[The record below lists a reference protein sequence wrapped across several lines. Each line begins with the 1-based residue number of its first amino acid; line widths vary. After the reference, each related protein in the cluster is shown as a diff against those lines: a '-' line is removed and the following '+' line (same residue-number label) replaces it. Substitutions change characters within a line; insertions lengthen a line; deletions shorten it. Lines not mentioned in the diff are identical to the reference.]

1 MIKKY
6 IVFLYFYY
14 MSKNVNSNFNLSN
27 KEIKSLVYNNYGF
40 NCSIRKLD
48 GEKDLNF
55 RLLTKTK
62 EKFYLKIYPKKTK
75 LSFVIFQTRLLDF
88 LSKKDQ
94 LKTPANILSK
104 NRKRYCSYID
114 TKDEKRY
121 FRINSWIEGRL
132 WSKVSPI
139 NNKIRFELGKEA
151 ALITKK
157 LKRFKSNY
165 NDIGMQWDISN
176 SLWTTE
182 YLNYIKGSKDKKII
196 KSFQVQFKNSLSEFK
211 NLRKSFI
218 HNDVNDNNIIVSAS
232 IYKPKINGIVDFGD
246 SINSQIIN
254 DAAVTCVYAMMDCQN
269 PLEASANVIKG
280 YNSVFKLKENELEF
294 LYIAIAMRLVISIT
308 KSSINKIHNKENSYL
323 TISENQAIGLIK
335 KWHNINKDFA
345 TFSYREACGYSAHP
359 NEKKFNELAK
369 NISFK
374 LSNIFPTINKRGF
387 SNIDLSVS
395 SNWLENKLIEDNKLF
410 ENKIKWKQKLNEKS
424 IIAGGYL
431 EPRNLYNSNN
441 YSKIGNSGIENRTI
455 HLGIDLWLKKETP
468 IHAFMDGV
476 VIVKTN
482 NNSDKGYGGL
492 VILEHKIKKLKF
504 YSLYGHLCNIK
515 KLKFKIGDEIK
526 KGFKIGSLG
535 DYHENG
541 NWSPHLHFQLMLS
554 LLGYKNDFPGV
565 CYYSEKNIW
574 ASICPDPNKIFKSKN
589 LKSSNKF
596 SKEEIIKFREKYLAK
611 NLSLSYKEPIRIVR
625 GIGQYLI
632 DENGRKYLDTVN
644 NIAHVGHENINVVN
658 AGQKQMGILNTNT
671 RYLHPNIIK
680 LSLEILKKF
689 PKKLCKIFFVNSGSE
704 ANELAIRLMKN
715 FTSQQDIIVFE
726 GGYHGNTNSTVEISN
741 YKYMGLGGKGE
752 SKHIH
757 SIPIPDSFRGKYRGE
772 KSSEKYVNELSKKID
787 KIKSKGKSISGMIV
801 EPIIGCGGQIELPDN
816 FLKNAYQIIKKNR
829 GLLVCDEIQT
839 GFGRVGEKFWG
850 FELHNVVPD
859 IVTLG
864 KPMGNGHPIGAV
876 VCSKEIANKFD
887 NGMEFFSSF
896 GGNPV
901 SCAIAISVLDELKKN
916 KLQKNAKKVGNYINS
931 ELIKLSKKF
940 NIISNVRGKGLF
952 IGFELTSKELIPLPK
967 QANYLVNRM
976 KEFGILMSSDGV
988 DKNVIKIKP
997 PLIFSKKNAD
1007 TLIYFMKKVLKE
1019 DAMNV

>member
-1 MIKKY
+1 
-6 IVFLYFYY
+6 

-40 NCSIRKLD
+40 TCSIRKLD

-55 RLLTKTK
+55 RLLTKAK

-75 LSFVIFQTRLLDF
+75 LSFIIFQTRLLDF

-94 LKTPANILSK
+94 LKIPTNILSK
-104 NRKRYCSYID
+104 KRKRYCSYID
-114 TKDEKRY
+114 TEGEKRY

-139 NNKIRFELGKEA
+139 KNKFRFELGKEA

-157 LKRFKSNY
+157 LKTFKSNY

-218 HNDVNDNNIIVSAS
+218 HNDVNDNNIIVSNS
-232 IYKPKINGIVDFGD
+232 LYKPKINGIVDFGD

-254 DAAVTCVYAMMDCQN
+254 DVAVTCVYAMMDCEN
-269 PLEASANVIKG
+269 PLEASTNVVKG

-323 TISENQAIGLIK
+323 TISENQAIELIK
-335 KWHNINKDFA
+335 KWHNINNDFA

-374 LSNIFPTINKRGF
+374 LSNIFPNINKRGF
-387 SNIDLSVS
+387 SNVDLSVS

-410 ENKIKWKQKLNEKS
+410 ENKIKWMQKLNNES

-431 EPRNLYNSNN
+431 EPRILYNSNN
-441 YSKIGNSGIENRTI
+441 YSKIGNNGIENRTI
-455 HLGIDLWLKKETP
+455 HLGIDLWLEKGTP
-468 IHAFMDGV
+468 IHAFIDGKV
-476 VIVKTN
+476 VVKTN
-482 NNSDKGYGGL
+482 NNSEKGYGGL

-504 YSLYGHLCNIK
+504 YSLYGHLCNVK
-515 KLKFKIGDEIK
+515 KLKFKIGDKIR
-526 KGFKIGSLG
+526 KGSKIGYLG

-541 NWSPHLHFQLMLS
+541 SWSPHLHFQLMLS

-565 CYYSEKNIW
+565 CYYSEKSIW

-596 SKEEIIKFREKYLAK
+596 SKKEIIKFREKYLAK
-611 NLSLSYKEPIRIVR
+611 NLSLSYKDPIKIVR

-644 NIAHVGHENINVVN
+644 NIAHVGHENTNVVN

-715 FTSQQDIIVFE
+715 FTSHEDIIVFE

-752 SKHIH
+752 SKHVH

-772 KSSEKYVNELSKKID
+772 KSSEKYVDEVSKKIM

-801 EPIIGCGGQIELPDN
+801 EPIISCGGQIELPNN
-816 FLKNAYQIIKKNR
+816 FLKNAYQIIKKNK

-839 GFGRVGEKFWG
+839 GFGRVGDKFWG
-850 FELHNVVPD
+850 FELHNVLPD

-876 VCSKEIANKFD
+876 VCSKEIANAFD

-901 SCAIAISVLDELKKN
+901 SCAIAISVLDELEKN
-916 KLQKNAKKVGNYINS
+916 KLQKNAKIVGDYIKY

-952 IGFELTSKELIPLPK
+952 IGFELTSKELIPFPK
-967 QANYLVNRM
+967 KANYLVNRM

-997 PLIFSKKNAD
+997 PLIFSKKDAD

-1019 DAMNV
+1019 DAMNM